1 MYRGG
6 CTEPNYTKEYNLRT
20 HPNLPHKRL
29 LTLFRRSICIT
40 STMANTPRD
49 LTIGLLGT
57 EVPRNSPTIVWKNG
71 YRTVL
76 PAVYDDHNINVCS
89 RVDIPIIKYLA
100 ESPESS
106 PSSIHT
112 VHVLNRGDQKLDL
125 HDLAND
131 ALSQSKPVVIRG
143 GGRYVASEG
152 LTLDFLDKS
161 YGISP
166 GRAVWVHGA

>member
-1 MYRGG
+1 
-6 CTEPNYTKEYNLRT
+6 
-20 HPNLPHKRL
+20 
-29 LTLFRRSICIT
+29 
-40 STMANTPRD
+40 MANTPRD

-112 VHVLNRGDQKLDL
+112 VHVLNRGDLKLDL

-161 YGISP
+161 YGISL
-166 GRAVWVHGA
+166 GRAIWVHGA